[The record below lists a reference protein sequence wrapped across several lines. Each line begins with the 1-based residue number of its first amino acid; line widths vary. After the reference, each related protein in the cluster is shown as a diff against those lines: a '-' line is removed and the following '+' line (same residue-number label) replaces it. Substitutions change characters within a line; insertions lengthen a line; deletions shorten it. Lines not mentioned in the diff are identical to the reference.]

1 MSDLSTLPVVS
12 DEEFRLEGK
21 TALITAAASGMG
33 RAAALLFAAR
43 GAHVIIADINGQGAT
58 NVVSEIERRGGGS
71 AEAHGIDLAD
81 PVAVEPFFETL
92 FATHD
97 VVDVLYNQVG
107 LTGPTYL
114 DYDLASWTEL
124 MTVNL
129 WVPMM
134 MTKRVLPLL
143 RQSRAGSIIFTSST
157 AGLTAVPPLPTYAAS
172 KAGVIQFMK
181 SVALMLA
188 GEGIRANAICPGGTD
203 TASMRRD
210 INLGIVQTTVE
221 ELGRSVPIGR
231 IGEPEDMARVAL
243 FLASD
248 ASRYMTGV
256 VIPVDGGATLGANR

>member
-1 MSDLSTLPVVS
+1 MTDLSTLPVVPDS
-12 DEEFRLEGK
+12 DFRLDGK

-43 GAHVIIADINGQGAT
+43 GAHVIIADINGPGA
-58 NVVSEIERRGGGS
+58 NDVVAEIARRGGGS
-71 AEAHGIDLAD
+71 AEAHGVNLAD
-81 PVAVEPFFETL
+81 PQAVEPFFDTL
-92 FATHD
+92 FSTHD

-107 LTGPTYL
+107 ITGPTYL
-114 DYDLASWTEL
+114 DYDLDSWTEL

-143 RQSRAGSIIFTSST
+143 RKSRAASIIFTSST
-157 AGLTAVPPLPTYAAS
+157 AGISAVPPLPTYAAS

-210 INLGIVQTTVE
+210 IGLGIVQTTIE
-221 ELGRSVPIGR
+221 AMGASVPIRR
-231 IGEPEDMARVAL
+231 IGEPEDMAKMAL

-248 ASRYMTGV
+248 ASSYVTGLA
-256 VIPVDGGATLGANR
+256 IAVDGGATL

>member
-1 MSDLSTLPVVS
+1 MTDLSTLPVVPDS
-12 DEEFRLEGK
+12 DFRLDGR

-43 GAHVIIADINGQGAT
+43 GAHVIIADINEQGAKD
-58 NVVSEIERRGGGS
+58 VVAEIERRGGGS
-71 AEAHGIDLAD
+71 AEAHGVDLAD
-81 PVAVEPFFETL
+81 PTAVDRFFEPL

-107 LTGPTYL
+107 ITGPSNL

-143 RQSRAGSIIFTSST
+143 RKSNAASIIYTAST
-157 AGLTAVPPLPTYAAS
+157 AGLNPTPTLATYAAS
-172 KAGVIQFMK
+172 KAGVIHFMK

-210 INLGIVQTTVE
+210 ISLGIVKTTID
-221 ELGRSVPIGR
+221 GIASTVPMKR
-231 IGEPEDMARVAL
+231 IGEPEDMAKMAL
-243 FLASD
+243 FLASN
-248 ASRYMTGV
+248 ASSYITGCA
-256 VIPVDGGATLGANR
+256 IAVDGGATL